1 MGSKQCYEVL
11 SMTNEILK
19 EAIENYQHL
28 KAQVS
33 QQEEEDDDDI
43 ESFGG
48 VDTDLFERF
57 MFAKSQLQELINPDD
72 YFSMK
77 DKVSHLN
84 SEIGAL
90 ILENIILKNE
100 VARLGGDTDFL
111 GNVDVEGKA

>member
-1 MGSKQCYEVL
+1 MGSRQRYEVL

-28 KAQVS
+28 KSQVR
-33 QQEEEDDDDI
+33 QQEEEDDGI
-43 ESFGG
+43 EYFGG

-72 YFSMK
+72 YFAMN

-84 SEIGAL
+84 NEIGAL

>member
-1 MGSKQCYEVL
+1 MGSRQRYEVL

-28 KAQVS
+28 KSQVR
-33 QQEEEDDDDI
+33 QQEEEDGI

-72 YFSMK
+72 YFAMK

-84 SEIGAL
+84 SELGEL

-100 VARLGGDTDFL
+100 VARLGGDPDFL
-111 GNVDVEGKA
+111 GNVDSEEKA

>member
-1 MGSKQCYEVL
+1 
-11 SMTNEILK
+11 MTNEILK

-28 KAQVS
+28 KSQFR
-33 QQEEEDDDDI
+33 QQEEEDGI

-72 YFSMK
+72 YFAMK

-84 SEIGAL
+84 SEIGEL

-100 VARLGGDTDFL
+100 VARLGGDPDFL
-111 GNVDVEGKA
+111 GNVDSEGKA

>member
-1 MGSKQCYEVL
+1 MGSRQRDEVL
-11 SMTNEILK
+11 NVTNEILK

-28 KAQVS
+28 KVQVR
-33 QQEEEDDDDI
+33 QQEEEDDGI
-43 ESFGG
+43 EYFGG
-48 VDTDLFERF
+48 VDTDLFERI

-72 YFSMK
+72 YFAMK

-84 SEIGAL
+84 NEIGAL

>member
-1 MGSKQCYEVL
+1 MGSRQRYEVL

-28 KAQVS
+28 KSQVR
-33 QQEEEDDDDI
+33 QQEEDGI

-72 YFSMK
+72 YFAMK

-84 SEIGAL
+84 SELGEL

-100 VARLGGDTDFL
+100 VARLGGDPDFL
-111 GNVDVEGKA
+111 GNVYSEGKA

>member
-1 MGSKQCYEVL
+1 
-11 SMTNEILK
+11 MTEILK

-28 KAQVS
+28 KAQVR
-33 QQEEEDDDDI
+33 QQEEEDDGI
-43 ESFGG
+43 ESFGV

-57 MFAKSQLQELINPDD
+57 MFDKSQLQELINPDD
-72 YFSMK
+72 YFVMK

-100 VARLGGDTDFL
+100 VARLGGDPDFL
-111 GNVDVEGKA
+111 GNVDSEGKA

>member
-1 MGSKQCYEVL
+1 MGSRQRYEVL

-28 KAQVS
+28 KSQVR
-33 QQEEEDDDDI
+33 QQEEDDDGI
-43 ESFGG
+43 EYFGG

-72 YFSMK
+72 YFAMK

-84 SEIGAL
+84 NEIGAL

>member
-1 MGSKQCYEVL
+1 MGSRQRYEVL

-28 KAQVS
+28 KSQVR
-33 QQEEEDDDDI
+33 QQEEEDDGI
-43 ESFGG
+43 EYFGG

-72 YFSMK
+72 YFAMK
-77 DKVSHLN
+77 YKVSHLN
-84 SEIGAL
+84 NEIGAL

-100 VARLGGDTDFL
+100 VARLGGNTDFL
-111 GNVDVEGKA
+111 GNVDVEAKA

>member
-28 KAQVS
+28 KSLVR
-33 QQEEEDDDDI
+33 QQEEEDDGI

-72 YFSMK
+72 YFAMK

-100 VARLGGDTDFL
+100 VARLGGNTDFL

>member
-1 MGSKQCYEVL
+1 MGSRQRYEVL

-28 KAQVS
+28 KSQVR
-33 QQEEEDDDDI
+33 QQEEEDGI

-72 YFSMK
+72 YFAMK

-84 SEIGAL
+84 SELGEL

-100 VARLGGDTDFL
+100 VARLGGDPDFL
-111 GNVDVEGKA
+111 GNVDSEGKA

>member
-1 MGSKQCYEVL
+1 MGSRQRDEVL
-11 SMTNEILK
+11 SVTNEILK

-28 KAQVS
+28 KAQVR
-33 QQEEEDDDDI
+33 QQEEDDDGI

-72 YFSMK
+72 YFAMK

-84 SEIGAL
+84 NEIWAL

-100 VARLGGDTDFL
+100 VARLGGDPDFF
-111 GNVDVEGKA
+111 GNVDSEGKA

>member
-1 MGSKQCYEVL
+1 MGSRQRDEVL
-11 SMTNEILK
+11 SVTNEILK

-33 QQEEEDDDDI
+33 QQEEEDDGI

-72 YFSMK
+72 YFAMK

-84 SEIGAL
+84 NEIGAL

-100 VARLGGDTDFL
+100 VARLGGNPDFL

>member
-1 MGSKQCYEVL
+1 
-11 SMTNEILK
+11 MTNEILK

-28 KAQVS
+28 KSQVR
-33 QQEEEDDDDI
+33 QQEEEDGI

-72 YFSMK
+72 YFAMK

-84 SEIGAL
+84 SELGEL

-100 VARLGGDTDFL
+100 VARLGGDPDFL
-111 GNVDVEGKA
+111 GNVDSGGKA

>member
-1 MGSKQCYEVL
+1 MGSRQRYEVL

-19 EAIENYQHL
+19 KAIENYQHL
-28 KAQVS
+28 KSLVR
-33 QQEEEDDDDI
+33 QQEEDDGI
-43 ESFGG
+43 EYFGG

-57 MFAKSQLQELINPDD
+57 MFSKSQLQELINPDD
-72 YFSMK
+72 YFAMK

-100 VARLGGDTDFL
+100 VARLGGDPDFL
-111 GNVDVEGKA
+111 GNVDSEGKA

>member
-1 MGSKQCYEVL
+1 MGSRQRYEVL

-28 KAQVS
+28 KSQVR
-33 QQEEEDDDDI
+33 QQEEEDDGI
-43 ESFGG
+43 EYFGG

-72 YFSMK
+72 YFAMK

-84 SEIGAL
+84 NEIWAL

>member
-1 MGSKQCYEVL
+1 MGSRQRDEVL
-11 SMTNEILK
+11 NVTNEILK

-28 KAQVS
+28 KAQVR
-33 QQEEEDDDDI
+33 QQEEDDDGI
-43 ESFGG
+43 ETFGG

-72 YFSMK
+72 YFAMK

-84 SEIGAL
+84 NEIGAL

>member
-1 MGSKQCYEVL
+1 MGSWQRYEVL

-28 KAQVS
+28 KSQVR
-33 QQEEEDDDDI
+33 QQEEEDGI

-72 YFSMK
+72 YFAMK

-84 SEIGAL
+84 SELGEL

-100 VARLGGDTDFL
+100 VARLGGDPDFL
-111 GNVDVEGKA
+111 GNVDSEGKA

>member
-1 MGSKQCYEVL
+1 MGSRQHYEVL

-28 KAQVS
+28 KSQVR
-33 QQEEEDDDDI
+33 QQEEEDDI

-72 YFSMK
+72 YFAMK

-84 SEIGAL
+84 SELGEL

-100 VARLGGDTDFL
+100 VARLGGDPDFL
-111 GNVDVEGKA
+111 GNVDSEGKA

>member
-1 MGSKQCYEVL
+1 
-11 SMTNEILK
+11 MTNEILK

-28 KAQVS
+28 KSQVR
-33 QQEEEDDDDI
+33 QQEEEDGI

-72 YFSMK
+72 YFAMK

-84 SEIGAL
+84 SELGEL

-100 VARLGGDTDFL
+100 VARLGGDPDFF
-111 GNVDVEGKA
+111 GNVDSEGKA

>member
-1 MGSKQCYEVL
+1 MGSRQRYEVL

-28 KAQVS
+28 KAQVR
-33 QQEEEDDDDI
+33 QQEEEDDGI
-43 ESFGG
+43 EYFGG

-100 VARLGGDTDFL
+100 VARLGGDPDFL

>member
-1 MGSKQCYEVL
+1 
-11 SMTNEILK
+11 MTNEILK

-28 KAQVS
+28 KSQVR
-33 QQEEEDDDDI
+33 QQEEEDGI

-48 VDTDLFERF
+48 GDTDLFERF

-72 YFSMK
+72 YFAMK

-84 SEIGAL
+84 SELGEL

-100 VARLGGDTDFL
+100 VARLGGDPDFL
-111 GNVDVEGKA
+111 GNVDSEGKA

>member
-1 MGSKQCYEVL
+1 MGSRQRYEVL

-28 KAQVS
+28 KSQVR
-33 QQEEEDDDDI
+33 QQEEEDDI

-72 YFSMK
+72 YFAMK

-84 SEIGAL
+84 SELGEL

-100 VARLGGDTDFL
+100 VARLGGDPDFL
-111 GNVDVEGKA
+111 GNVDSEGKA

>member
-1 MGSKQCYEVL
+1 MGSRQRDEVL

-28 KAQVS
+28 KSQVR
-33 QQEEEDDDDI
+33 QQEEDDGI
-43 ESFGG
+43 EYFGG

-72 YFSMK
+72 YFAMK

-84 SEIGAL
+84 NEIGAL

>member
-1 MGSKQCYEVL
+1 
-11 SMTNEILK
+11 MTNEILK

-28 KAQVS
+28 KSQVR
-33 QQEEEDDDDI
+33 QQEEEDDGI
-43 ESFGG
+43 EYFGG

-72 YFSMK
+72 YFAMK

-84 SEIGAL
+84 NEIWAL

>member
-1 MGSKQCYEVL
+1 
-11 SMTNEILK
+11 MTNEILK

-28 KAQVS
+28 KSQVR
-33 QQEEEDDDDI
+33 QQEEEDDI

-72 YFSMK
+72 YFAMK

-84 SEIGAL
+84 SELGEL

-100 VARLGGDTDFL
+100 VARLGGDPDFL
-111 GNVDVEGKA
+111 GNVDSEGKA

>member
-1 MGSKQCYEVL
+1 
-11 SMTNEILK
+11 MTNEILK

-28 KAQVS
+28 KSQVR
-33 QQEEEDDDDI
+33 QQEEEDGI

-72 YFSMK
+72 YFAMK

-84 SEIGAL
+84 SELGEL

-100 VARLGGDTDFL
+100 VARLGGDPDFL
-111 GNVDVEGKA
+111 GNVDSEEKA

>member
-1 MGSKQCYEVL
+1 MGSRQRDEVL

-19 EAIENYQHL
+19 EVIENYQHL
-28 KAQVS
+28 KAQVR
-33 QQEEEDDDDI
+33 QQEEEDDGI
-43 ESFGG
+43 EYFGG

-72 YFSMK
+72 YFAMK

-84 SEIGAL
+84 NEIGAL

-100 VARLGGDTDFL
+100 VARLGGNTDFL

>member
-1 MGSKQCYEVL
+1 MGSRQRYEVL

-28 KAQVS
+28 KSQVR
-33 QQEEEDDDDI
+33 QQEEEDGI

-72 YFSMK
+72 YFAMK

-84 SEIGAL
+84 SELGEL

-100 VARLGGDTDFL
+100 VARLGGDPDFL
-111 GNVDVEGKA
+111 GNVDSGGKA